1 MIGEKLKN
9 VAKDKKRMDAD
20 SDCVLVVVLS
30 HEDGDD
36 NMAAQDELYEDEN
49 LWKHSGQK
57 QSSSF

>member
-1 MIGEKLKN
+1 MIEKLKN

-20 SDCVLVVVLS
+20 SDCVLVIVLS

-36 NMAAQDELYEDEN
+36 NMAGQDELYEDEN